1 MKKITAAVA
10 AILACAMMFTGCSDS
25 ILTSSG
31 SEDTTSTENIWTA
44 SDDDLV
50 AWTTVDSLS
59 AEDKE
64 YYQVKFKDFYS
75 EYSFTITNYGLDET
89 NSAYT
94 AYAQYYRQNI
104 IDMLTNEKL
113 IMKKAS
119 ELGLDQLSEEEMK
132 TVEETYQKNLDD
144 WYASYETKAK
154 EALGISTDT
163 TSGADDSANDEKILE
178 KEKELFTEYISSFG
192 LSEETFLK
200 WQTNTA
206 IQKKVND
213 YLVKDITVTD
223 AEVEDYITKLTKE
236 AKDTYEKSVSQYASD
251 SEYQK
256 VWIPDDARRIKYIV
270 VSIPSSDYAEIN
282 AARNESGAD
291 DAEID
296 KMRDEKLAEIKSK
309 AETALE
315 KATADGADFD
325 AVIKEYSS
333 AYSEDTAGQTT
344 LVLNNKEGLSEALY
358 NGVFDLKNP
367 GDVSGLIPTDGGYY
381 IIKYDSKAT
390 VTDEQLTEYKATV
403 KDELLSSRQSET
415 TNSAIEEWRNA
426 VGYEYDYDK
435 LNITKEED
443 TSSTEESGT
452 SSASAGESSAES
464 TTESATS
471 AESSSDTTTSE

>member
-1 MKKITAAVA
+1 MKKITAAIA

-119 ELGLDQLSEEEMK
+119 ELGLDQLSEDEMK
-132 TVEETYQKNLDD
+132 TVEETYLKNLED
-144 WYASYETKAK
+144 WYASFETKAK
-154 EALGISTDT
+154 EALGISTDE
-163 TSGADDSANDEKILE
+163 TSTVDSSNDEKILE
-178 KEKELFTEYISSFG
+178 KEKELFNEYISGFG

-452 SSASAGESSAES
+452 SSASADESSAES
-464 TTESATS
+464 KTESDTS
-471 AESSSDTTTSE
+471 ADSSSDTTTSE

>member
-1 MKKITAAVA
+1 
-10 AILACAMMFTGCSDS
+10 
-25 ILTSSG
+25 
-31 SEDTTSTENIWTA
+31 
-44 SDDDLV
+44 
-50 AWTTVDSLS
+50 
-59 AEDKE
+59 
-64 YYQVKFKDFYS
+64 
-75 EYSFTITNYGLDET
+75 
-89 NSAYT
+89 
-94 AYAQYYRQNI
+94 
-104 IDMLTNEKL
+104 
-113 IMKKAS
+113 
-119 ELGLDQLSEEEMK
+119 MK
-132 TVEETYQKNLDD
+132 TVEETYLKNLED
-144 WYASYETKAK
+144 WYASFETKAK
-154 EALGISTDT
+154 EALGISTDE
-163 TSGADDSANDEKILE
+163 TSTVDSANDEKILE
-178 KEKELFTEYISSFG
+178 KEKELFNEYISGFG
-192 LSEETFLK
+192 LTEEIFLK

-236 AKDTYEKSVSQYASD
+236 AKETYEKSASDYAND

-344 LVLNNKEGLSEALY
+344 LVLNNKEGLSEELY

-390 VTDEQLTEYKATV
+390 VTDEELTEYKATV

-452 SSASAGESSAES
+452 SSDTADESSAES
-464 TTESATS
+464 KTESDTS

>member
-119 ELGLDQLSEEEMK
+119 ELGLDQLSEDEMK
-132 TVEETYQKNLDD
+132 TVEETYLKNLED
-144 WYASYETKAK
+144 WYASFETKAK
-154 EALGISTDT
+154 EALGISTDE
-163 TSGADDSANDEKILE
+163 TSTVDSSNDEKILE
-178 KEKELFTEYISSFG
+178 KEKELFNEYISGFG

-452 SSASAGESSAES
+452 SSASADESSAES
-464 TTESATS
+464 KTESDTS
-471 AESSSDTTTSE
+471 ADSSLDTTTSE

>member
-119 ELGLDQLSEEEMK
+119 ELGLDQLSEDEMK
-132 TVEETYQKNLDD
+132 TVEETYLKNLED
-144 WYASYETKAK
+144 WYASFETKAK
-154 EALGISTDT
+154 EALGISTDE
-163 TSGADDSANDEKILE
+163 TSTVDSSNDEKILE
-178 KEKELFTEYISSFG
+178 KEKELFNEYISGFG

-452 SSASAGESSAES
+452 SSASPDESSAES
-464 TTESATS
+464 KTESDTS
-471 AESSSDTTTSE
+471 ADSSSDTTTSE

>member
-1 MKKITAAVA
+1 MKKRTAAVA

-31 SEDTTSTENIWTA
+31 DTTTSTEKIWTA
-44 SDDDLV
+44 NDDDVV
-50 AWTTVDSLS
+50 AWSTVDSLS

-75 EYSFTITNYGLDET
+75 EYAFTIANYGLDET
-89 NSAYT
+89 NSAY
-94 AYAQYYRQNI
+94 ASYAQAYRKNI
-104 IDMLTNEKL
+104 IDMLINEKL
-113 IMKKAS
+113 ILKKAA

-163 TSGADDSANDEKILE
+163 TSGTDDSANDEKILE

-213 YLVKDITVTD
+213 YLIKDISVAD
-223 AEVEDYITKLTKE
+223 SEVDDYVTKLIAE
-236 AKDTYEKSVSQYASD
+236 AKSTYEKSVSQYASD

-256 VWIPDDARRIKYIV
+256 VWIPEDARRIKYIV

-296 KMRDEKLAEIKSK
+296 KMRDEKLAEIKNK

-315 KATADGADFD
+315 KATAEGADFD

-333 AYSEDTAGQTT
+333 AYSEDTAGKTT

-358 NGVFDLKNP
+358 NGVYDLKNP
-367 GDVSGLIPTDGGYY
+367 GDISGLIPTDGGYY
-381 IIKYDSKAT
+381 IIKYESKAI
-390 VTDEQLTEYKATV
+390 VSDSDINEYKKTV
-403 KDELLSSRQSET
+403 KEELLTSKQSEV
-415 TNSAIEEWRNA
+415 TNNALEEWRNA
-426 VGYEYDYDK
+426 VGYEYDYEK

-452 SSASAGESSAES
+452 SSGTADESSAES

>member
-64 YYQVKFKDFYS
+64 YYRVKFKDFYS

-119 ELGLDQLSEEEMK
+119 ELGLDQLSEDEMK
-132 TVEETYQKNLDD
+132 TVEETYLKNLED
-144 WYASYETKAK
+144 WYASFETKAK
-154 EALGISTDT
+154 EALGISTDE
-163 TSGADDSANDEKILE
+163 TSTVDSSNDEKILE
-178 KEKELFTEYISSFG
+178 KEKELFNEYISGFG

-415 TNSAIEEWRNA
+415 TNNAIEEWRNA

-452 SSASAGESSAES
+452 SSASADESSAES
-464 TTESATS
+464 KTESDTS
-471 AESSSDTTTSE
+471 ADSSLDTTTSE

>member
-1 MKKITAAVA
+1 MKKRTAAVA
-10 AILACAMMFTGCSDS
+10 AILACAMIFTGCSDS

-31 SEDTTSTENIWTA
+31 SDNTTSTENIWTA
-44 SDDDLV
+44 SDDDIV

-59 AEDKE
+59 DEDKE
-64 YYQVKFKDFYS
+64 YYQIKFKDFYS

-89 NSAYT
+89 NSAY
-94 AYAQYYRQNI
+94 ASYVQYYRQNI

-132 TVEETYQKNLDD
+132 TVEETYLKNLED
-144 WYASYETKAK
+144 WYASFETKAK
-154 EALGISTDT
+154 EALGISTDE
-163 TSGADDSANDEKILE
+163 TSTVDSANDEKILE
-178 KEKELFTEYISSFG
+178 KEKELFNEYISGFG
-192 LSEETFLK
+192 LTEEIFLK

-236 AKDTYEKSVSQYASD
+236 AKETYEKSASDYAND

-344 LVLNNKEGLSEALY
+344 LVLNNKEGLSEELY

-390 VTDEQLTEYKATV
+390 VTDEELTEYKATV

-452 SSASAGESSAES
+452 SSDTADESSAES
-464 TTESATS
+464 KTESDTS

>member
-119 ELGLDQLSEEEMK
+119 ELGLDQLSEDEMK
-132 TVEETYQKNLDD
+132 TVEETYLKNLED
-144 WYASYETKAK
+144 WYASFETKAK
-154 EALGISTDT
+154 EALGISTDE
-163 TSGADDSANDEKILE
+163 TSTVDSSNDEKILE
-178 KEKELFTEYISSFG
+178 KEKELFNEYISGFG

-452 SSASAGESSAES
+452 SSASADESSAES
-464 TTESATS
+464 KTESDTS
-471 AESSSDTTTSE
+471 ADSSSDTTTSE

>member
-119 ELGLDQLSEEEMK
+119 ELGLDQLSEDEMK
-132 TVEETYQKNLDD
+132 TVEETYLKNLED
-144 WYASYETKAK
+144 WYASFETKAK
-154 EALGISTDT
+154 EALGISTDE
-163 TSGADDSANDEKILE
+163 TSTVDSSNDEKILE
-178 KEKELFTEYISSFG
+178 KEKELFNEYISGFG

-223 AEVEDYITKLTKE
+223 AEVEDYIAKLTKE
-236 AKDTYEKSVSQYASD
+236 AKDTYEKGVSQYASD

-296 KMRDEKLAEIKSK
+296 KMRDEKLAEIKIK

-452 SSASAGESSAES
+452 SSASADESSAELK
-464 TTESATS
+464 TESDTS
-471 AESSSDTTTSE
+471 ADSSLDTTTSE